1 MVFLAAQLR
10 PIERL
15 SLEAEGR
22 GISYS
27 GNEVYSLIG
36 RIKFKIAGPLFAAGG
51 YRYDKLKI
59 DEQDVLADIEIGGPF
74 LEAGFSF

>member
-1 MVFLAAQLR
+1 MVFVAVQLR
-10 PIERL
+10 PLDWL

-27 GNEVYSLIG
+27 GNDAYSLIG
-36 RIKFKIAGPLFAAGG
+36 RIKFRIVGPLFAAGG
-51 YRYDKLKI
+51 YRYEKVEL
-59 DEQDVLADIEIGGPF
+59 DEEDVLADIEISGPF